1 MNQYIF
7 DSHLAKIT
15 MPGARELV
23 NWENHDIDFILIR
36 HYECLRVLVNKFK
49 YSLGVQML
57 TKRGVE
63 HCGSKKY
70 VELMKKKFASS
81 YKFKEMLDED
91 HEDLVNLEGP
101 HFIVPE
107 HVTAR
112 QMIRD
117 QGPEVEDGPAPLPL
131 PRNLCNFRD
140 VTRYLSNA
148 IMKTYQEK
156 GGKNKQLRWGIN
168 DPTGEYRP
176 YWWDEVEKLPHYV
189 LWKDMPNP
197 YHVSKETWPLKG
209 HIEVGMFLR
218 ECVKIYLEASNVNPE
233 QHSVQKVKRRT
244 VVNRMRKRGHS
255 MAHQDSSS
263 SNSSGTSQV
272 DQNIGRNNDN
282 EDHDEE
288 DNDEDMGGHDDFVPN
303 EDEEDNEDEGDN
315 EETVSCRGVWSTHQ
329 EYEEGGQDDE
339 DRHNRDH
346 SHGEGDCD
354 QEPLNKEI
362 LTDSDE
368 NDQLNNN
375 SFEAED
381 TNFELLDRSN
391 SVSDDIPLV
400 DLRKAYTQEDETLP
414 FDSDEYPSSPEN
426 NVLKETV
433 ANPPLIP
440 AENFGRRPTPNE
452 VQQKKQTR
460 KRRPPPEESPAQT
473 RSRSK
478 LRRLN
483 DN

>member
-1 MNQYIF
+1 M
-7 DSHLAKIT
+7 L
-15 MPGARELV
+15 GVL

-36 HYECLRVLVNKFK
+36 FYECLRVLVNKFK
-49 YSLGVQML
+49 YPIGVQML
-57 TKRGVE
+57 TRRGVE

-70 VELMKKKFASS
+70 VEWMKKKFASS
-81 YKFKEMLDED
+81 YKFKEILDKD

-112 QMIRD
+112 ELTRPD
-117 QGPEVEDGPAPLPL
+117 QGPEMVEDGPAPLPL
-131 PRNLCNFRD
+131 PSNLCNFRD

-148 IMKTYQEK
+148 IMKTYKEK
-156 GGKNKQLRWGIN
+156 GGKKKQLRWGIN
-168 DPTGEYRP
+168 DPTSEYRP
-176 YWWDEVEKLPHYV
+176 YWWDEVEKLPHS
-189 LWKDMPNP
+189 LPWEEMPP
-197 YHVSKETWPLKG
+197 PTHVSKETWPLKG

-218 ECVKIYLEASNVNPE
+218 ECVRIYLKASNVNPD

-244 VVNRMRKRGHS
+244 FVNRMRKRGHS

-272 DQNIGRNNDN
+272 DQDN
-282 EDHDEE
+282 ERNDDNEQQDEE
-288 DNDEDMGGHDDFVPN
+288 DNDDNHNEDLVGHDDYEDFAAFVPN

-315 EETVSCRGVWSTHQ
+315 EETVSGRGVWSTHTQ

-339 DRHNRDH
+339 DRHRRDEDVDH

-368 NDQLNNN
+368 NDQINNN
-375 SFEAED
+375 SFEAEEA
-381 TNFELLDRSN
+381 NFELLDRTD

-400 DLRKAYTQEDETLP
+400 DLRQTYTQNDETLA

-426 NVLKETV
+426 NVVEESA
-433 ANPPLIP
+433 ANPPLVP
-440 AENFGRRPTPNE
+440 AQNFGRRPTPNQ
-452 VQQKKQTR
+452 VQQKQTR

-478 LRRLN
+478 LNRLN
-483 DN
+483 DQ